1 MPLSG
6 IRHFQR
12 FPQGDR
18 LLPIALQ
25 IFGFLPTRLKRSL
38 LVSTVNCHS
47 VVPPRFPG
55 DEMPKL
61 TKRVIDAA
69 NGNSLGEIF
78 FVGCRSERV
87 WRPYQAFGCEILRPE
102 ISDRNQNPPVHDF
115 EGWQPLHGRGSAAN
129 LGGPAAWHPR
139 GSRPDAGE
147 SREAGSAH
155 GCRTGRRSE
164 ERRVGK

>member
-47 VVPPRFPG
+47 VVPPRCTG

-78 FVGCRSERV
+78 LWDAEVKGFGVRIKPSGAKSFVLKYRIGTKTRRYTISKV
-87 WRPYQAFGCEILRPE
+87 GSPYTVEEARQISADLLRGIRAGLDPMQAK
-102 ISDRNQNPPVHDF
+102 
-115 EGWQPLHGRGSAAN
+115 AAK
-129 LGGPAAWHPR
+129 
-139 GSRPDAGE
+139 
-147 SREAGSAH
+147 REALTVAELAEDRKS
-155 GCRTGRRSE
+155 
-164 ERRVGK
+164 VV